1 MKHLLLLIPFV
12 TFGQKFDDAT
22 KHFYAGAGITFISGS
37 IINHYIDRPTISVW
51 SGMAIGCGAGLAKEY
66 IYDKAM
72 KKGVFSKDDY
82 LMTFWGSACSGV
94 VLRCVIDIKSN
105 GFTPRKKKDKY
116 KLAKEY

>member
-22 KHFYAGAGITFISGS
+22 KHFYSGAAITFVSGS

-72 KKGVFSKDDY
+72 KKGVFSKEDY

-94 VLRCVIDIKSN
+94 VLRCVIDIRSN
-105 GFTPRKKKDKY
+105 GLTPRKKRNKY

>member
-1 MKHLLLLIPFV
+1 MKTLVFV
-12 TFGQKFDDAT
+12 LFSLGAFGQKFDDAT
-22 KHFYAGAGITFISGS
+22 KHFYSGAAITFVSGS

-72 KKGVFSKDDY
+72 KKGIFSKDDY

-94 VLRCVIDIKSN
+94 VLRCVIDIRSQ
-105 GFTPRKKKDKY
+105 GFKPRRNKNKY
-116 KLAKEY
+116 KID

>member
-12 TFGQKFDDAT
+12 TFGQKIQDDV
-22 KHFYAGAGITFISGS
+22 KHFYSGAAITFISGS

-72 KKGVFSKDDY
+72 KRGVFSKDDY

-94 VLRCVIDIKSN
+94 VLRCVIDLREVGIK
-105 GFTPRKKKDKY
+105 PRKRKNSYAID
-116 KLAKEY
+116 